1 MTLAAL
7 DATLRLYR
15 DERQALE
22 KIPTLRMIALSPE
35 ELNGRAE
42 QLASAIQGADSKA
55 LLRVEVRRSF
65 SQVGGGSLPAQDLP
79 TFVVAVQSGHFSPNQ
94 IEEFLRR
101 NDPPIIGRIESDHFI
116 MDLRTLMPQQ
126 LETIAQAFRRMVESL

>member
-1 MTLAAL
+1 
-7 DATLRLYR
+7 
-15 DERQALE
+15 
-22 KIPTLRMIALSPE
+22 IALSQE

-42 QLASAIQGADSKA
+42 QLAAAIQRADSKEV
-55 LLRVEVRRSF
+55 LRVEVLRSF
-65 SQVGGGSLPAQDLP
+65 SQVGGGSFPAQDLP
-79 TFVVAVQSGHFSPNQ
+79 TFVVAVQSGDFSPNQ

-126 LETIAQAFRRMVESL
+126 IEIIALAFTRIVEPL